1 LEWYDYGVRLYDPQ
15 IGRWNHIDP
24 LADQMRRHSP
34 YNYAFDNPIRFIDPD
49 GMMPLTDYY
58 NLNGQMVKHVDDGR
72 DDKKIVLTFSKK
84 LKHVDKA
91 IIEGYVINHI
101 SNDDLHKMDDIYD
114 FALKDKTYTEQGF
127 LLGQNGKSS
136 KIVTG
141 KSGGEMDEH
150 TWREARADLRSKG
163 DKVASDVHLHPLL
176 YDQNGNVI
184 KYGLPNPSPTDLD
197 PSYSKGY
204 TQPSVVLGFKELG
217 ELVPSGQI
225 LGKSEK
231 KYIPWLGFYNT
242 KGSIKQLDYT
252 VFKEAVQK
260 INQ

>member
-1 LEWYDYGVRLYDPQ
+1 
-15 IGRWNHIDP
+15 
-24 LADQMRRHSP
+24 
-34 YNYAFDNPIRFIDPD
+34 NYAFDNPIRFIDPD
-49 GMMPLTDYY
+49 GMMPWTDYY

-101 SNDDLHKMDDIYD
+101 SNDDLNKMDDIYD

-176 YDQNGNVI
+176 YNNKGEIIESGSAV
-184 KYGLPNPSPTDLD
+184 PSPTDLD
-197 PSYSKGY
+197 PNYSRGY
-204 TQPSVVLGFKELG
+204 TQPSIILGFNEYQEQLY
-217 ELVPSGQI
+217 PGQI
-225 LGKSEK
+225 IGVSK
-231 KYIPWLGFYNT
+231 KRYDKVIGFYNT
-242 KGSIKQLDYT
+242 QKTIQQINYLDFIKAI
-252 VFKEAVQK
+252 KK

>member
-1 LEWYDYGVRLYDPQ
+1 
-15 IGRWNHIDP
+15 
-24 LADQMRRHSP
+24 MRRHSP

-91 IIEGYVINHI
+91 IIEGYVINYI
-101 SNDDLHKMDDIYD
+101 SNDDLHKMDDIYH

-141 KSGGEMDEH
+141 KSGGEMDKH

-176 YDQNGNVI
+176 YNNKGEIIESGAAV
-184 KYGLPNPSPTDLD
+184 PSLTDLD
-197 PSYSKGY
+197 PNYSRGY
-204 TQPSVVLGFKELG
+204 TQPSIILGFNEYQEQLS
-217 ELVPSGQI
+217 PGQI
-225 LGKSEK
+225 IGMSK
-231 KYIPWLGFYNT
+231 KRYDKVIGFYNT
-242 KGSIKQLDYT
+242 QKTIQQINYLDFIKAI
-252 VFKEAVQK
+252 KK